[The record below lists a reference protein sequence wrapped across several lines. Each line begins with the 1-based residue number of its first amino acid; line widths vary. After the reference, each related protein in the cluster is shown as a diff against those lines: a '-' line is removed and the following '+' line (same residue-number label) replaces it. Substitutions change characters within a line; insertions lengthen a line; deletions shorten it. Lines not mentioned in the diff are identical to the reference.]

1 MYVALVT
8 RVLALVADG
17 SVAEPRFNSVDP
29 RFIQKPGLESP
40 GPPAVIEQIISTL
53 LDVADGVIACANPVF
68 TNELLVVLSFP
79 L

>member
-1 MYVALVT
+1 MNVALVT
-8 RVLALVADG
+8 RVLLLVADG

-29 RFIQKPGLESP
+29 RLIQKPGLASEA
-40 GPPAVIEQIISTL
+40 PPVLIEQIINTL
-53 LDVADGVIACANPVF
+53 LDVADGVIACANPVS